1 MAAELISQEPSG
13 YGRER
18 QLADPAVTSILTVEL
33 PSRGMTVPVTD
44 LPFTGGGPI
53 VSNMCIAVAGG
64 LIQLLP
70 QWIGYRTLAENSS

>member
-1 MAAELISQEPSG
+1 MAG

-33 PSRGMTVPVTD
+33 PSRGMTVPVTN

-53 VSNMCIAVAGG
+53 VSNMRIAD
-64 LIQLLP
+64 I
-70 QWIGYRTLAENSS
+70 